1 MSKRIMHLLMIFVI
15 GFCLSLPLTVSANA
29 AAGTVVTDPVGTPAD
44 QCSNTPQQAATSTP
58 VVEGEA
64 QTTDG
69 KTEEPTDND
78 CTDWQ
83 TAPVSWNS

>member
-1 MSKRIMHLLMIFVI
+1 MSKRIIHLLMIFVI

-29 AAGTVVTDPVGTPAD
+29 AAGAVVSDPVGAPAD
-44 QCSNTPQQAATSTP
+44 QCANTPQQAATSTP
-58 VVEGEA
+58 VVEGEE
-64 QTTDG
+64 QITDG
-69 KTEEPTDND
+69 QAQESTDND